1 MCDRITVMQE
11 TDRRH
16 VAIHFLVGSKEGVS
30 KRYEEGALNE
40 RFLKRLVEQPGARW
54 PEGLVIRT
62 WV

>member
-1 MCDRITVMQE
+1 MCDRETVMQE

-40 RFLKRLVEQPGARW
+40 PFLKRLV
-54 PEGLVIRT
+54 
-62 WV
+62 